1 MKYVISVFY
10 DDAEVTVKTNDVE
23 IAILEM
29 LKADKTGNHAHVCD
43 GETGEVLALVNH
55 PDQFATDEFALMTLG
70 FLAKCEWAQA
80 EEEEAECVDCEPEV
94 EREIIPSIFEVMS
107 ALARQ
112 QAEEILNPEEPDPD
126 PVMREIEEHQTE
138 EEILREILSVMRGH
152 IHLAPKVVS

>member
-10 DDAEVTVKTNDVE
+10 DDAEVDVKTNDVE

-94 EREIIPSIFEVMS
+94 EREIIPNIFEVMS
-107 ALARQ
+107 ALAEQ
-112 QAEEILNPEEPDPD
+112 QAEEILPHEECMSAEDMVLKMLQAMGGGLP
-126 PVMREIEEHQTE
+126 
-138 EEILREILSVMRGH
+138 S
-152 IHLAPKVVS
+152 

>member
-10 DDAEVTVKTNDVE
+10 DDAEVDVKTNDVE

-43 GETGEVLALVNH
+43 GATGEVLAIVNS
-55 PDQFATDEFALMTLG
+55 PDGERFCTEEFALMTLG
-70 FLAKCEWAQA
+70 FLFKMEQEVA
-80 EEEEAECVDCEPEV
+80 EEEEAECEPEV

-126 PVMREIEEHQTE
+126 PVEECMSAEDMVLKMLQAMGGG
-138 EEILREILSVMRGH
+138 LPS
-152 IHLAPKVVS
+152 

>member
-10 DDAEVTVKTNDVE
+10 DDAEVDVKTNDVE

-43 GETGEVLALVNH
+43 GATGEVLALVNS
-55 PDQFATDEFALMTLG
+55 PDGERYCTEEFALMTLG
-70 FLAKCEWAQA
+70 FLFKMEQEVA
-80 EEEEAECVDCEPEV
+80 EEEEVECEPEV

-112 QAEEILNPEEPDPD
+112 QAEEILTPEEPDPD
-126 PVMREIEEHQTE
+126 PVEECMSAEDMVLKMLQAMGGG
-138 EEILREILSVMRGH
+138 LPS
-152 IHLAPKVVS
+152 

>member
-10 DDAEVTVKTNDVE
+10 DDAEVDVKTNDVE

-43 GETGEVLALVNH
+43 GATGEVLAIVNS
-55 PDQFATDEFALMTLG
+55 PDGERYCTEEFALMTLG
-70 FLAKCEWAQA
+70 FLFKMEQEA
-80 EEEEAECVDCEPEV
+80 EEEEEPEV

-126 PVMREIEEHQTE
+126 PVMREIEECMSAEDMVLKMLQAMGGG
-138 EEILREILSVMRGH
+138 LPS
-152 IHLAPKVVS
+152 